1 MNFESA
7 KKILVDAAEK
17 AGVCEYEIY
26 FTQNSQM
33 SAETLKDE
41 ISSFSSGDSAGIS
54 FRCIC
59 DGHIGIAA
67 TQLFEEEE
75 LRELVKRAVDN
86 AKVIENDDIAIIYS
100 GSENYATLKKP
111 EFEMPGAA
119 ELKEL
124 ALDLQKNTYAGSPLV
139 ADGTQSGVF
148 AETNRFELVN
158 SCGLELS
165 NTVSLGGEYV
175 VAVLNKDGEAQDSF
189 AFELGLEKT
198 DAISRR
204 ALEEA
209 EAKLGAGEIQSGKY
223 KVILSAG
230 EMRSMI
236 STFSSVF
243 SGKQAL
249 LGLSLLNGKVG
260 EKIAADCVTL
270 IDDATKEGSY
280 VQTAFDGEGV
290 ATYKKNVIENG
301 VLKTL
306 LYDLASAHKAGVKS
320 TANGQRQSYASQ
332 VNIAPYTFYIEGG
345 DYSEEALLEKMGDG
359 VYVTELK
366 GLHAGANAV
375 TGDFSLES
383 AGFVVK
389 NGKKEGYVK
398 GFTIAGNFFDLL
410 KNIEALSN
418 EVKFGLPSGFTVYG
432 APDTL
437 ISEMS
442 IAGV

>member
-1 MNFESA
+1 MNFEIA
-7 KKILVDAAEK
+7 KEILVKAAKDA
-17 AGVCEYEIY
+17 GLCEYEIY
-26 FTQNSQM
+26 FTESSQM

-41 ISSFSSGDSAGIS
+41 ISSFSSGDGAGIS

-67 TQLFEEEE
+67 TQLFEKDE
-75 LRELVKRAVDN
+75 LCALVKRAADN
-86 AKVIENDDIAIIYS
+86 AKVIENDDVAIIYS
-100 GSENYATLKKP
+100 GSENYSTPKKP
-111 EFEMPGAA
+111 EFKMPSAA
-119 ELKEL
+119 DLKEL
-124 ALDLQKNTYAGSPLV
+124 ALDIQKNTYSGSDLV

-148 AETNRFELVN
+148 AEVNRYELVN

-165 NTVSLGGEYV
+165 NTISLGGEYV
-175 VAVLNKDGEAQDSF
+175 VAVVNKDGEAQDAF

-204 ALEEA
+204 ALDEA

-223 KVILSAG
+223 KIILASG
-230 EMRSMI
+230 EMRSMLA
-236 STFSSVF
+236 TFSSVF

-249 LGLSLLNGKVG
+249 LGLSLLDGKVG

-270 IDDATKEGSY
+270 VDDATKDGSY

-301 VLKTL
+301 ELKTL

-332 VNIAPYTFYIEGG
+332 VNIAPFTFYIEGG
-345 DYSEEALLEKMGDG
+345 KFSEDELLEKMGNG
-359 VYVTELK
+359 IYITELK

-383 AGFVVK
+383 AGFLVE
-389 NGKKEGYVK
+389 NGKKAGYVK
-398 GFTIAGNFFDLL
+398 GFTVAGNFFELL

-418 EVKFGLPSGFTVYG
+418 NVKFGLPSGFTVYG

-442 IAGV
+442 VAGV